1 MSRWLD
7 SYSRGFQRLLPSPMA
22 IALTLTIVA
31 LVSALFVSEPSEVV
45 KSWSN
50 GLWNPGLMRFGFQAM
65 FMLVLGHVL
74 ALSKPIRRLLDGVA
88 EFAVK
93 TPGFAPAYVAVVAML
108 LGWVNWGL
116 GLVAGAIIA
125 KVVIDKKVA
134 HAGLVGAAGYM
145 GLLVWHSGLSGSA
158 PLKVAESGHL
168 VEIYKKCLEWDVPI
182 ADSISISNTLF
193 TSWNA
198 MITISV
204 MIAIAGLFADL
215 GKRIPYSKV
224 EVSHEL
230 LNPEKEDGGIDSIAT
245 FLDNSVLLPLI
256 FGVLII
262 GTAIWM
268 AMSNTGPTSFSFVT
282 PDWTNLLLLGLALLA
297 HGSISNLVNALNQAI
312 GGAAG
317 ILLQFPIYFG
327 IMGVVTGTG
336 LVDVLSSALVSSTSI
351 DSLPIAIFTSSGIL
365 NVFVPS
371 GGGQWSVQGPL
382 VIEACNSMGMSLE
395 KGIMAMAYG
404 DQWTNMLQ
412 PFWALPLL
420 GITGLKAKDIL
431 PYTMA
436 ALLVSGIVFVLGL
449 VLIV

>member
-1 MSRWLD
+1 
-7 SYSRGFQRLLPSPMA
+7 
-22 IALTLTIVA
+22 
-31 LVSALFVSEPSEVV
+31 
-45 KSWSN
+45 
-50 GLWNPGLMRFGFQAM
+50 
-65 FMLVLGHVL
+65 
-74 ALSKPIRRLLDGVA
+74 
-88 EFAVK
+88 
-93 TPGFAPAYVAVVAML
+93 
-108 LGWVNWGL
+108 
-116 GLVAGAIIA
+116 
-125 KVVIDKKVA
+125 
-134 HAGLVGAAGYM
+134 
-145 GLLVWHSGLSGSA
+145 
-158 PLKVAESGHL
+158 
-168 VEIYKKCLEWDVPI
+168 
-182 ADSISISNTLF
+182 
-193 TSWNA
+193 
-198 MITISV
+198 
-204 MIAIAGLFADL
+204 
-215 GKRIPYSKV
+215 
-224 EVSHEL
+224 
-230 LNPEKEDGGIDSIAT
+230 
-245 FLDNSVLLPLI
+245 
-256 FGVLII
+256 
-262 GTAIWM
+262 M
-268 AMSNTGPTSFSFVT
+268 AMSNTGPTSLSFVT

-436 ALLVSGIVFVLGL
+436 ALLVSGIVFVVGL